1 LKKLIPVFVFWQ
13 LVISQGFGQA
23 PDICATP
30 NMPFAE
36 YKALRQSDL
45 HLEFRA
51 DTIIYVPLTIHIVGD
66 DEGNGY
72 YEPQNVMNSLCRLN
86 ADYEPYKIQFYVKG
100 DWHYI
105 NSTRWYDHD
114 TYSKG
119 QEMFSAN
126 NVPRTMNCYIVKNP
140 KGACGYA
147 YINSYNMALG
157 KNCLGSG
164 NSTWSHEMGHA
175 LSLPH
180 TFNGWEGTTIN
191 TSNPTPSTING
202 HEVEKADSSN
212 CTTAADLFCDTPPDY
227 LSFRWNCSTGMQSS
241 TTYKDPNGKAF
252 KVDGKNFMSYS
263 DDVCASMFSTEQ
275 VNAIKN
281 NLLFAKAGMSTFE
294 PPYELN
300 TISIAAVD
308 PILNGSVNPDS
319 FAIQWTRVPNA
330 TKYYLRLSKYS
341 DFITFDTILLTQD
354 TSVIIK
360 KLLPSRRYYYTVTAL
375 NKFSF
380 CNATTGVIRFNTN
393 TLGTGGDLVN
403 ERDINIF
410 PSCIA
415 GQKSISIEFFNI
427 KNTGVLIEL
436 FSPLGV
442 KLGQK
447 PIEIYNQEY
456 SISDLN
462 LPFETGINIVRI
474 KIGNQYISKKIIKL

>member
-1 LKKLIPVFVFWQ
+1 
-13 LVISQGFGQA
+13 
-23 PDICATP
+23 
-30 NMPFAE
+30 
-36 YKALRQSDL
+36 
-45 HLEFRA
+45 
-51 DTIIYVPLTIHIVGD
+51 
-66 DEGNGY
+66 
-72 YEPQNVMNSLCRLN
+72 
-86 ADYEPYKIQFYVKG
+86 
-100 DWHYI
+100 
-105 NSTRWYDHD
+105 
-114 TYSKG
+114 
-119 QEMFSAN
+119 
-126 NVPRTMNCYIVKNP
+126 
-140 KGACGYA
+140 
-147 YINSYNMALG
+147 
-157 KNCLGSG
+157 
-164 NSTWSHEMGHA
+164 
-175 LSLPH
+175 
-180 TFNGWEGTTIN
+180 
-191 TSNPTPSTING
+191 
-202 HEVEKADSSN
+202 
-212 CTTAADLFCDTPPDY
+212 
-227 LSFRWNCSTGMQSS
+227 
-241 TTYKDPNGKAF
+241 
-252 KVDGKNFMSYS
+252 
-263 DDVCASMFSTEQ
+263 
-275 VNAIKN
+275 
-281 NLLFAKAGMSTFE
+281 LLFAKAGMSTFE

-319 FAIQWTRVPNA
+319 FAIQWTKVPNA

-341 DFITFDTILLTQD
+341 DFITFDTILFTQD

-393 TLGTGGDLVN
+393 TLGTGGDHIN